1 MLDRVSEFTVTMD
14 PGVTNKDS
22 FTLSW
27 SSQSSAYLISESM
40 TLSSSASELGLVA
53 GAEENGIA
61 RGFGRATAAARGRCR
76 AAQRWDPEEAEAR
89 RRMGTEEAAAR
100 RAAAKRAMAKEEAAA
115 CEGLLGFSG
124 F

>member
-1 MLDRVSEFTVTMD
+1 M
-14 PGVTNKDS
+14 GICS

-61 RGFGRATAAARGRCR
+61 RGFGRATAAARGRSR
-76 AAQRWDPEEAEAR
+76 AALRWDPEEAEAR

-100 RAAAKRAMAKEEAAA
+100 RAAAKRAMAKEAAAAALAA